1 MKFKVISNYKNI
13 KIMAKVNNE
22 VYICNGKRFSSYE
35 AVLGYCKENGYRVT
49 NTNTIGRNKF
59 LIAVASV

>member
-1 MKFKVISNYKNI
+1 VKIKVISNYKNI
-13 KIMAKVNNE
+13 KIMAKVNE

-35 AVLGYCKENGYRVT
+35 AVLDYCKENGYRVT

-59 LIAVASV
+59 LIAVASI

>member
-1 MKFKVISNYKNI
+1 MSKVYI
-13 KIMAKVNNE
+13 E

-49 NTNTIGRNKF
+49 NTYTIGRNKF
-59 LIAVASV
+59 LIAVASI

>member
-1 MKFKVISNYKNI
+1 MS
-13 KIMAKVNNE
+13 KVNNE

-59 LIAVASV
+59 LIAVASI